1 MREEEIQQL
10 DDEPQYM
17 LSKHQLD
24 QFNQV
29 KKILVNFA
37 FRNRGK
43 MILCTDIIND
53 VMDEM
58 RCERKILM
66 VLQSKKVYEYIN
78 ANMTELDLYNQDVL
92 KQQMIDMELD
102 EEVKYMISEKIRWRN
117 NYAQEISILRLDYI
131 FRVLRVIYKNKAQ
144 IADPDAFKHK
154 IKAMMRAQ
162 RRAKRVK
169 LNRSDSK
176 SSFASMYSKSQKT
189 GVSEGSVSGKSS

>member
-1 MREEEIQQL
+1 
-10 DDEPQYM
+10 M

-66 VLQSKKVYEYIN
+66 VL
-78 ANMTELDLYNQDVL
+78 
-92 KQQMIDMELD
+92 
-102 EEVKYMISEKIRWRN
+102 
-117 NYAQEISILRLDYI
+117 
-131 FRVLRVIYKNKAQ
+131 
-144 IADPDAFKHK
+144 
-154 IKAMMRAQ
+154 
-162 RRAKRVK
+162 
-169 LNRSDSK
+169 
-176 SSFASMYSKSQKT
+176 
-189 GVSEGSVSGKSS
+189 

>member
-17 LSKHQLD
+17 LSKKQLD

-29 KKILVNFA
+29 KKILVNFS

-43 MILCTDIIND
+43 LILCTEIIND

-66 VLQSKKVYEYIN
+66 VLQSKKVNEYIN
-78 ANMTELDLYNQDVL
+78 ANMTELDLYNEDIL

-102 EEVKYMISEKIRWRN
+102 DEVKYMI
-117 NYAQEISILRLDYI
+117 
-131 FRVLRVIYKNKAQ
+131 
-144 IADPDAFKHK
+144 
-154 IKAMMRAQ
+154 
-162 RRAKRVK
+162 
-169 LNRSDSK
+169 
-176 SSFASMYSKSQKT
+176 T
-189 GVSEGSVSGKSS
+189 